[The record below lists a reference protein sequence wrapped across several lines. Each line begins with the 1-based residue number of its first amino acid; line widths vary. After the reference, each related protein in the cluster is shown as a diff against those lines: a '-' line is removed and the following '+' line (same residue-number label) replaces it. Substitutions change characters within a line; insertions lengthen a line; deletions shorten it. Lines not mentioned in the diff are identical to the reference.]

1 MTLRSVALDA
11 PRDRL
16 PAIPWAALLTCALLA
31 LVAFMVLAPLT
42 LMVTSSF
49 QLARPGQ
56 PAVYGLDGWRQAFG
70 DPANLAA
77 LWNTVTLSVA
87 RQSIAVVLGVLL
99 AWLIARTDLPFKG
112 TLEFVF
118 WLTFFLP
125 PLPVAVGWILLL
137 DGRFG
142 LVNQWLQA
150 LPGVSGPLFDI
161 YGFWGIVWVHL
172 TTTIGVKVLLLAP
185 AFRNLD
191 AALEEAARTCGVGT
205 LGTLRRIVIPIMAPA
220 ILVATILG
228 LIRSLDAFEIELL
241 LGTPVR
247 LFVYSTKIR
256 ELVTFEPP
264 NYAAATALGTVLLVV
279 ILLLVALQRWY
290 LAGRLYHTVTGRG
303 FSTREMALGRW
314 RWPTFG
320 LVALVALTVSVV
332 PLAVLLLG
340 TFMRAFGYFDIPNP
354 WTLDHWHRVLTDA
367 TLVRAFQNTLIVGGG
382 TAVVGTLLYA
392 LIAYV
397 IVKTRFAARGLLDL
411 LSWLP
416 WAISGILMGLALL
429 WTVVQVPFLRP
440 LYGTVQVLVLALIVK
455 SMPLG
460 VQLTRSVLLQLG
472 DELEEASRM
481 AGGSWWPTYR
491 RVVLPLLA
499 PTLIT
504 VGLIGFMSAA
514 RDVSTIVLLGSA
526 QSRTL
531 ALLALDYAYG
541 GQFERATVV
550 SMLTVALVVV
560 AALLVRPL
568 GGRLGISAR

>member
-1 MTLRSVALDA
+1 MTSPSAALDA
-11 PRDRL
+11 PRARWPTID
-16 PAIPWAALLTCALLA
+16 WAVPLTCVLLA
-31 LVAFMVLAPLT
+31 LVAFAVLAPLT
-42 LMVTSSF
+42 LMVASSF

-77 LWNTVTLSVA
+77 LGNTVTLSVA
-87 RQSIAVVLGVLL
+87 RQSITIVLGVLL
-99 AWLIARTDLPFKG
+99 AWLIARTDLPFKH

-137 DGRFG
+137 DARFG
-142 LVNQWLQA
+142 LVNQWLQT

-172 TTTIGVKVLLLAP
+172 TTTLGVKILLLAP

-191 AALEEAARTCGVGT
+191 AALEEASRSCGVGT
-205 LGTLRRIVIPIMAPA
+205 LATLWRVVVPIMAPA
-220 ILVATILG
+220 ILVATVLG

-241 LGTPVR
+241 LGVPVR

-264 NYAAATALGTVLLVV
+264 NYATAAALGTVLLVV
-279 ILLLVALQRWY
+279 LLLLVALQRWY
-290 LAGRLYHTVTGRG
+290 LAGRLYRTVSGHG
-303 FSTREMALGRW
+303 FSTRETPLGRW

-320 LVALVALTVSVV
+320 LVALLALTVSVV
-332 PLAVLLLG
+332 PLAVLVLG

-354 WTLDHWHRVLTDA
+354 WTLDHWQRVLGDS
-367 TLVRAFQNTLIVGGG
+367 TLVRAFQNTLIVGVG

-411 LSWLP
+411 LCWLP

-429 WTVVQVPFLRP
+429 WTVFQVPFLRA
-440 LYGTVQVLVLALIVK
+440 LYGTVQLLVLALIVK

-460 VQLTRSVLLQLG
+460 VQFTKSVLLQLG
-472 DELEEASRM
+472 DELEEASRV
-481 AGGSWWPTYR
+481 AGGSWWLTYR
-491 RVVLPLLA
+491 RIVIPLLA

-514 RDVSTIVLLGSA
+514 RDVSTIVLLGTG

-531 ALLALDYAYG
+531 ALLALDYATG

-550 SMLTVALVVV
+550 SILTVALVVV
-560 AALLVRPL
+560 AALLARLL
-568 GGRLGISAR
+568 GGRTGISGH

>member
-1 MTLRSVALDA
+1 MTAPSAILPA
-11 PRDRL
+11 PRARW
-16 PAIPWAALLTCALLA
+16 PAINWAAPLTCALLA
-31 LVAFMVLAPLT
+31 LVAFLVLAPLT
-42 LMVTSSF
+42 LMVAGSF

-77 LWNTVTLSVA
+77 LWNTITLSVA
-87 RQSIAVVLGVLL
+87 RQAIAIVLGVLL
-99 AWLIARTDLPFKG
+99 AWLIARTDLPFKR

-137 DGRFG
+137 DARFG

-150 LPGVSGPLFDI
+150 LPGVSGPPFDI

-172 TTTIGVKVLLLAP
+172 TTTLGVKILLLAP

-191 AALEEAARTCGVGT
+191 AALEEAARTSGGST
-205 LGTLRRIVIPIMAPA
+205 LATLRLVVIPLMAPA
-220 ILVATILG
+220 ILVATVLG

-241 LGTPVR
+241 LGAPVR

-264 NYAAATALGTVLLVV
+264 NYAAATALGTILLVV
-279 ILLLVALQRWY
+279 LLLLVALQRWY
-290 LAGRLYHTVTGRG
+290 LAGRLYHTVSGRG
-303 FSTREMALGRW
+303 FSTRAMPLGRW

-320 LVALVALTVSVV
+320 LVAALALTVCVV
-332 PLAVLLLG
+332 PLVVLLLG

-354 WTLDHWHRVLTDA
+354 WTVDHWRRVLGDP
-367 TLVRAFQNTLIVGGG
+367 TLVRGFQNTLIVGLG
-382 TAVVGTLLYA
+382 TALVGTALYA

-429 WTVVQVPFLRP
+429 WMVFQVPFLRP

-460 VQLTRSVLLQLG
+460 VQLTKSVLMQLG
-472 DELEEASRM
+472 DELEEAGRM
-481 AGGSWWPTYR
+481 AGGSWWLTYR
-491 RVVLPLLA
+491 RIVLPLLA
-499 PTLIT
+499 PTLAT
-504 VGLIGFMSAA
+504 VALIGFMSAA
-514 RDVSTIVLLGSA
+514 RDVSTIVLLGSG

-550 SMLTVALVVV
+550 SILTVALVVA
-560 AALLVRPL
+560 AALLARL
-568 GGRLGISAR
+568 FGGRLGIAGH

>member
-1 MTLRSVALDA
+1 MTVRDAALHV
-11 PRDRL
+11 PRARW
-16 PAIPWAALLTCALLA
+16 PAINWAVPLTCALLA
-31 LVAFMVLAPLT
+31 LVAFAVLVPLA
-42 LMVTSSF
+42 LMVASSF

-70 DPANLAA
+70 EPANLAA
-77 LWNTVTLSVA
+77 LWNTVTLSVV
-87 RQSIAVVLGVLL
+87 RQAIAVVLGVGL
-99 AWLIARTDLPFKG
+99 AWLIARTDLPFKR

-137 DGRFG
+137 DARFG
-142 LVNQWLQA
+142 LVNQALQW
-150 LPGVSGPLFDI
+150 LPGVSGPLFDV

-172 TTTIGVKVLLLAP
+172 TTTLGVKVLLLAP

-191 AALEEAARTCGVGT
+191 AALEEAGRTSGADT
-205 LGTLRRIVIPIMAPA
+205 LATLRRIVIPIMAPA
-220 ILVATILG
+220 ILVATVLG

-241 LGTPVR
+241 LGAPVK
-247 LFVYSTKIR
+247 LYVYSTKIR

-279 ILLLVALQRWY
+279 LLALVALQRWC

-303 FSTREMALGRW
+303 FSTRVMPLGRW

-320 LVALVALTVSVV
+320 LVALLALVVSAV
-332 PLAVLLLG
+332 PVAVLLMG
-340 TFMRAFGYFDIPNP
+340 TFMRVFGYFDIANP
-354 WTLDHWHRVLTDA
+354 WTMDHWRRVLTDA
-367 TLVRAFQNTLIVGGG
+367 TLLRAFQNTLIVGAG
-382 TAVVGTLLYA
+382 TAVIGTLLYA

-429 WTVVQVPFLRP
+429 WTVFQVPFLRP
-440 LYGTVQVLVLALIVK
+440 LYGTVQVLVIALMVK

-460 VQLTRSVLLQLG
+460 VQLTKSVLLQLG
-472 DELEEASRM
+472 DELEEAGRM
-481 AGGSWWPTYR
+481 AGGSWWLTYR
-491 RVVLPLLA
+491 RIVLPLLA

-550 SMLTVALVVV
+550 SILTVALVVV
-560 AALLVRPL
+560 AALLSRLL
-568 GGRLGISAR
+568 GGRLGIAER

>member
-1 MTLRSVALDA
+1 LQNTTTRDA
-11 PRDRL
+11 PRTRL
-16 PAIPWAALLTCALLA
+16 PDVDWAILLTSALLA
-31 LVAFMVLAPLT
+31 LVALVVLAPLT
-42 LMVTSSF
+42 LMVVSSF

-77 LWNTVTLSVA
+77 LGNTVALSVT
-87 RQSIAVVLGVLL
+87 RQAIAIAIGVLL
-99 AWLIARTDLPFKG
+99 AWLIARTDLPHRRS
-112 TLEFVF
+112 LEFVF

-150 LPGVSGPLFDI
+150 LPGVTGPLFDI

-172 TTTIGVKVLLLAP
+172 TTTLGVKVLLLAP

-191 AALEEAARTCGVGT
+191 AALEEASRTCGVST
-205 LGTLRRIVIPIMAPA
+205 LGTVWRVVVPIMAPA

-241 LGTPVR
+241 LGTPIR
-247 LFVYSTKIR
+247 LYVYSTKIR

-264 NYAAATALGTVLLVV
+264 NYATATALGTVLLLAL
-279 ILLLVALQRWY
+279 LLLVALQRWY
-290 LAGRLYHTVTGRG
+290 LGRRLYRTVSGHG
-303 FSTREMALGRW
+303 FSTRETPLGRW
-314 RWPTFG
+314 RWPTF
-320 LVALVALTVSVV
+320 ALVALLAVVVSVL

-354 WTLDHWHRVLTDA
+354 WTLDHWRRVLGDP
-367 TLVRAFQNTLIVGGG
+367 TLVRAFQNTLVVGAG

-397 IVKTRFAARGLLDL
+397 VVKTRFAARGLLDL

-429 WTVVQVPFLRP
+429 WTVFQVPFLRP
-440 LYGTVQVLVLALIVK
+440 LYGTVQLLTLALIIK
-455 SMPLG
+455 TMPLG
-460 VQLTRSVLLQLG
+460 VQLTKSVLLQLS
-472 DELEEASRM
+472 DELEEASRV
-481 AGGSWWPTYR
+481 AGGSWWLTYR

-514 RDVSTIVLLGSA
+514 RDVSTIVLLGSG

-550 SMLTVALVVV
+550 SVLTVAVVVV
-560 AALLVRPL
+560 AALLARLL
-568 GGRLGISAR
+568 GGRIGIAGH

>member
-1 MTLRSVALDA
+1 MRSPGAVLDR
-11 PRDRL
+11 PRASW
-16 PAIPWAALLTCALLA
+16 PAINWAVPLTCALLA
-31 LVAFMVLAPLT
+31 LVAFAVLAPLA
-42 LMVTSSF
+42 LMVVSSF

-70 DPANLAA
+70 DPANRAA
-77 LWNTVTLSVA
+77 LANTVTLSVA
-87 RQSIAVVLGVLL
+87 RQSIAIVLGVLL
-99 AWLIARTDLPFKG
+99 AWLIARTDLPFKR
-112 TLEFVF
+112 TLELAF

-137 DGRFG
+137 DPRFG
-142 LVNQWLQA
+142 LVNQALQA
-150 LPGVSGPLFDI
+150 LPGVSGPPFDI

-172 TTTIGVKVLLLAP
+172 TTTLGVKILLLAP

-191 AALEEAARTCGVGT
+191 AALEEASRSCGVGT
-205 LGTLRRIVIPIMAPA
+205 LATLRRVVVPVMAPA
-220 ILVATILG
+220 ILVATVLG

-241 LGTPVR
+241 LGAPIR
-247 LFVYSTKIR
+247 LYVYSTRIR

-264 NYAAATALGTVLLVV
+264 NYAAATALGTILLVV
-279 ILLLVALQRWY
+279 LLLLVALQRWY
-290 LAGRLYHTVTGRG
+290 LAGRLYRTVSGRG
-303 FSTREMALGRW
+303 FSTRETPLARW

-320 LVALVALTVSVV
+320 LVVLLAVTVSLV

-340 TFMRAFGYFDIPNP
+340 TFMRAFGYFDIANP
-354 WTLDHWHRVLTDA
+354 WTVDHWRRVLGDPA
-367 TLVRAFQNTLIVGGG
+367 LVRAFQNTLIVGAG

-429 WTVVQVPFLRP
+429 WTVFQVPFLRP
-440 LYGTVQVLVLALIVK
+440 LYGTVQLLVLALTVK

-460 VQLTRSVLLQLG
+460 VQLTKSVLLQLG
-472 DELEEASRM
+472 DELEEASRI
-481 AGGSWWPTYR
+481 AGGSWWLTYR
-491 RVVLPLLA
+491 RIVLPLLA

-514 RDVSTIVLLGSA
+514 RDVSTIVLLGSS

-550 SMLTVALVVV
+550 SILTVAVIVV

-568 GGRLGISAR
+568 GDRIGIAGH

>member
-1 MTLRSVALDA
+1 VTLRRAALDA
-11 PRDRL
+11 PRAPL
-16 PAIPWAALLTCALLA
+16 PGINWAAPLTCVLLA

-42 LMVTSSF
+42 LMVLSSF

-77 LWNTVTLSVA
+77 LGNTVTLSAA

-99 AWLIARTDLPFKG
+99 AWLIARTDLPGKR

-142 LVNQWLQA
+142 LVNQALQM
-150 LPGVSGPLFDI
+150 LPGVSGPPFDI

-172 TTTIGVKVLLLAP
+172 TTTLGVKVLLLAP

-191 AALEEAARTCGVGT
+191 AALEEAARSCGAST
-205 LGTLRRIVIPIMAPA
+205 LGTLRRVVVPIMAPA

-241 LGTPVR
+241 LGAPIR
-247 LFVYSTKIR
+247 LYVYSTKIR

-264 NYAAATALGTVLLVV
+264 NYAAATALGTILLVV

-303 FSTREMALGRW
+303 FSTRATPLGRW

-320 LVALVALTVSVV
+320 LVALLALTVSVV

-340 TFMRAFGYFDIPNP
+340 TFMRAFGYFDVPNP
-354 WTLDHWHRVLTDA
+354 WTLDHWRRVLGDA
-367 TLVRAFQNTLIVGGG
+367 TLIRSFQNTLVVGGG
-382 TAVVGTLLYA
+382 TAVVGTARYA

-397 IVKTRFAARGLLDL
+397 IVKTRFVARGALDL

-416 WAISGILMGLALL
+416 WAISGILLGLALL
-429 WTVVQVPFLRP
+429 WTVFQVPFLRP
-440 LYGTVQVLVLALIVK
+440 LYGTVQLLVLALIVK

-460 VQLTRSVLLQLG
+460 VQLTKSVLLQFG
-472 DELEEASRM
+472 DELEEAGRM
-481 AGGSWWPTYR
+481 AGGAWWPTYR
-491 RVVLPLLA
+491 RIVLPLLA

-514 RDVSTIVLLGSA
+514 RDVSTIVLLGSS

-560 AALLVRPL
+560 AALLARLL
-568 GGRLGISAR
+568 GGRVGITGH